1 MMNNKT
7 HIPIPL
13 KYRPRKFKDLIG
25 QESIVQTLQNAIK
38 LKRIANAYLLTGV
51 RGVGKTTSARIIAMS
66 LNCSSIDETIES
78 FQEPCGTCENCMA
91 IIESRSVDV
100 LEMDAASRT
109 GISDIR
115 ELIEG
120 VQYAPISSKYKVYII
135 DEVHMLSTAAFNGLL
150 KTLEEPPPHV
160 KFIFATTEVRKIPTT
175 ILSRCQRYDLKRVE
189 PKSLADFLSEICNS
203 ENVTID
209 DGALKM
215 LSRAADGS
223 VRDGL
228 SLLDQA
234 ISYSENNLTEKLIK
248 EMIGLNDPTEILNLL
263 EYVIEGKISKS
274 LENLNLLYDNGADP
288 SLILK
293 DLIIN
298 IHQIGMIKVGASDG
312 IKESLTESEF
322 LILDNIASKLEISS
336 ISIVWQMLNKGL
348 RDVNESFSPISS
360 LEMLLIRI
368 IYLNDIPNP
377 DELIAN
383 LSKEMSSLDSLNK
396 GLAGKKGSR
405 YQPLVSGYDDDG
417 GGGGGGYED
426 EGNASLI
433 THF

>member
-1 MMNNKT
+1 MPTET

-13 KYRPRKFKDLIG
+13 KYRPRKFEDLIG
-25 QESIVQTLQNAIK
+25 QELIVQTLRNAIK

-66 LNCSSIDETIES
+66 LNCQSLDESIKD
-78 FQEPCGTCENCMA
+78 FQEPCGKCENCIA
-91 IIESRSVDV
+91 IAESRSVDV

-120 VQYAPISSKYKVYII
+120 VQYAPISSEYKIYII

-189 PKSLADFLSEICNS
+189 PHSLSKFLNEICKS
-203 ENVTID
+203 EDVVID
-209 DGALKM
+209 EGAVKI

-234 ISYSENNLTEKLIK
+234 IAYSEGKISEQLVK
-248 EMIGLNDPTEILNLL
+248 EMIGLNDPTEILDLL
-263 EYVIEGKISKS
+263 DFLIQGKVENV
-274 LENLNLLYDNGADP
+274 LEKLTQLYDHSAQP

-298 IHQIGMIKVGASDG
+298 IHQIGMIKIGAVEG
-312 IKESLTESEF
+312 IKDSLTDAEF
-322 LILDNIASKLEISS
+322 KLIENLSNKMEISS
-336 ISIVWQMLNKGL
+336 ISIIWQMLNKGL
-348 RDVNESFSPISS
+348 KEVNESFSPISS
-360 LEMLLIRI
+360 LEMLVIRI
-368 IYLNDIPNP
+368 IYLNEMPNP
-377 DELIAN
+377 EELI
-383 LSKEMSSLDSLNK
+383 SSLNRELSSANSSPTQVKDVKEETLNPK
-396 GLAGKKGSR
+396 VKEIIDFFPGTKIENL
-405 YQPLVSGYDDDG
+405 D
-417 GGGGGGYED
+417 
-426 EGNASLI
+426 
-433 THF
+433 

>member
-209 DGALKM
+209 DGALKI

-274 LENLNLLYDNGADP
+274 LENLNLLYHNGADP

-383 LSKEMSSLDSLNK
+383 LSKEMSSLDNLNK
-396 GLAGKKGSR
+396 S
-405 YQPLVSGYDDDG
+405 DMDNN
-417 GGGGGGYED
+417 ED
-426 EGNASLI
+426 AINPKIKEIIDFFPGAEI
-433 THF
+433 EKIE

>member
-209 DGALKM
+209 DGALKI

-274 LENLNLLYDNGADP
+274 LENLNLLYDNGGDP

-348 RDVNESFSPISS
+348 IDVNESFSPISS

-383 LSKEMSSLDSLNK
+383 LSKEMSSLDNLNK
-396 GLAGKKGSR
+396 S
-405 YQPLVSGYDDDG
+405 DMDNN
-417 GGGGGGYED
+417 ED
-426 EGNASLI
+426 AINPKIKEIIDFFPGAEI
-433 THF
+433 EKIE